1 MQARKNFEDAANE
14 PRHETPNA
22 IVLDF
27 ALPFPERL
35 RLLVDRWRSKPGQ
48 VVDGDAFF
56 LLYCWHGKH
65 GSPDTYE
72 RWRDP
77 GQERSPFADAPEIR
91 ELITASLAAIGGYP
105 GWNRMLGQRDYCECG
120 QTSKLEN
127 LVVCV
132 DCGRYWCWECSRT
145 RCRAHEVV
153 G

>member
-1 MQARKNFEDAANE
+1 MQARNSFEDAANE
-14 PRHETPNA
+14 RRETLNA

-35 RLLVDRWRSKPGQ
+35 QLLVDRRRSEPGQ
-48 VVDGDAFF
+48 IVDGYAFF

-65 GSPDTYE
+65 GDPETFE
-72 RWRDP
+72 RWRDS

-91 ELITASLAAIGGYP
+91 DLLAASLAAIGGHP